1 MIRVKT
7 QNALTLVI
15 RYRSSLFISLG
26 WEGVRE
32 GARGDLGGFQKLPDL
47 LLSGLKIFPLCC
59 SQFAVILI
67 YIYMYIFLFN

>member
-1 MIRVKT
+1 MQERRFKHNVAGLNMIRVKT

-32 GARGDLGGFQKLPDL
+32 GARGDLGGF
-47 LLSGLKIFPLCC
+47 
-59 SQFAVILI
+59 
-67 YIYMYIFLFN
+67 